1 MAVTLAYIVFLMWL
15 TNMVVNAPA
24 SPPSGKDHG
33 DEFEKFFSPVKDHRV
48 ETRKA
53 A

>member
-1 MAVTLAYIVFLMWL
+1 MEITLLYIVFLLWL
-15 TNMVVNAPA
+15 TNMVFNAPA

-33 DEFEKFFSPVKDHRV
+33 DEFEKFFSPVNDQRG
-48 ETRKA
+48 ELRKA